1 VSTAPV
7 DPRQKDQKI
16 DASDVFRAQMIAL
29 IPSLRAFARGLCGN
43 RELADDLAQEAIMRA
58 WAAHASFTPGTNF
71 RAWMFMI
78 LRNQFYTTIR
88 KNSRM
93 TSWDPEAAERLLV
106 EAPPQQHHIHMT
118 DVEKALRKLPA
129 EQREIL
135 MLVGAGGA
143 TYEEAAEITGCAI
156 GTVKSRLARGR
167 VALAAL
173 INGPDENVVRKS
185 ASPKP
190 ARNGSV
196 KRSSANPFHSP
207 VSILK
212 TVCA

>member
-1 VSTAPV
+1 MESHPISE
-7 DPRQKDQKI
+7 RR
-16 DASDVFRAQMIAL
+16 DASDDFRAQMITL

-43 RELADDLAQEAIMRA
+43 RELADDLAQEAMMRA

-71 RAWMFMI
+71 RAWIFMI
-78 LRNQFYTTIR
+78 LRNQFYTTMR

-106 EAPPQQHHIHMT
+106 EAPPQQHHIHMS
-118 DVEKALRKLPA
+118 DVEKALRTLPA
-129 EQREIL
+129 EQREVL

-143 TYEEAAEITGCAI
+143 SYEEAAVITGCAI

-173 INGPDENVVRKS
+173 INGPDEAVLKKPVRSKQVRGTL
-185 ASPKP
+185 PKQP
-190 ARNGSV
+190 
-196 KRSSANPFHSP
+196 NPTPSM
-207 VSILK
+207 
-212 TVCA
+212 

>member
-1 VSTAPV
+1 VSALPV
-7 DPRQKDQKI
+7 ESRPISEKR
-16 DASDVFRAQMIAL
+16 DASDDFRAQMVAL

-43 RELADDLAQEAIMRA
+43 RELADDLAQEAMMRA

-78 LRNQFYTTIR
+78 LRNQFYTTMR

-106 EAPPQQHHIHMT
+106 EAPPQQHHIHMS
-118 DVEKALRKLPA
+118 DVEKALQKLPA

-143 TYEEAAEITGCAI
+143 SYEEAAVITGCAI

-173 INGPDENVVRKS
+173 INGPDEAVLK
-185 ASPKP
+185 KP
-190 ARNGSV
+190 ARSKPV
-196 KRSSANPFHSP
+196 RSTLPKHP
-207 VSILK
+207 DPMPSI
-212 TVCA
+212 

>member
-1 VSTAPV
+1 MV
-7 DPRQKDQKI
+7 
-16 DASDVFRAQMIAL
+16 AL

-43 RELADDLAQEAIMRA
+43 RELADDLAQEAMMRA
-58 WAAHASFTPGTNF
+58 WAAHESFTPGTNF

-78 LRNQFYTTIR
+78 LRNQFYTTMR

-106 EAPPQQHHIHMT
+106 EAPPQQHHIHVS
-118 DVEKALRKLPA
+118 DVEKALQKLPA

-135 MLVGAGGA
+135 MLVGVGGA
-143 TYEEAAEITGCAI
+143 SCAI

-173 INGPDENVVRKS
+173 INGPDEAVLK
-185 ASPKP
+185 KP
-190 ARNGSV
+190 VPAKAVQVGPGENAI
-196 KRSSANPFHSP
+196 ANSGPNSG
-207 VSILK
+207 I
-212 TVCA
+212 

>member
-1 VSTAPV
+1 V

-16 DASDVFRAQMIAL
+16 DAFRAQMIAL

-43 RELADDLAQEAIMRA
+43 RELADDLAQEAMMRA

-93 TSWDPEAAERLLV
+93 TSWDPEAAEQLLV
-106 EAPPQQHHIHMT
+106 EAPPQQHHIHMM
-118 DVEKALRKLPA
+118 DVEKALKKLPA
-129 EQREIL
+129 EQREML

-143 TYEEAAEITGCAI
+143 AYAEAAEITGCAI

-173 INGPDENVVRKS
+173 INGPDENVERKS
-185 ASPKP
+185 APSKQV
-190 ARNGSV
+190 RNGSV

-207 VSILK
+207 VSISK

>member
-1 VSTAPV
+1 MVSCATSEK
-7 DPRQKDQKI
+7 R
-16 DASDVFRAQMIAL
+16 DASDEFRAQMIDI

-43 RELADDLAQEAIMRA
+43 RDLADDLAQEAMMRA

-78 LRNQFYTTIR
+78 LRNQFYTTMR

-106 EAPPQQHHIHMT
+106 EAPPQQHHIHMS
-118 DVEKALRKLPA
+118 DVEKALQKLPA

-143 TYEEAAEITGCAI
+143 SYEEASIITGCAI

-173 INGPDENVVRKS
+173 INGPEEAALAKS
-185 ASPKP
+185 AKSKPVRAILPKRP
-190 ARNGSV
+190 NLTP
-196 KRSSANPFHSP
+196 N
-207 VSILK
+207 I
-212 TVCA
+212 

>member
-1 VSTAPV
+1 VSAQPLE
-7 DPRQKDQKI
+7 PRLKEKTH
-16 DASDVFRAQMIAL
+16 DASDDFRTQMVAL

-43 RELADDLAQEAIMRA
+43 RELADDLAQEAMMRA
-58 WAAHASFTPGTNF
+58 WAAHESFTPGTNF

-78 LRNQFYTTIR
+78 LRNQFYTTMR

-93 TSWDPEAAERLLV
+93 TSWDPERLLV

-118 DVEKALRKLPA
+118 DVEKALQKLPA

-143 TYEEAAEITGCAI
+143 SYEEAAEITGCAI

-173 INGPDENVVRKS
+173 INGPDEAVLKKPTAKS
-185 ASPKP
+185 IASDNAKRPSP
-190 ARNGSV
+190 PPSV
-196 KRSSANPFHSP
+196 
-207 VSILK
+207 
-212 TVCA
+212 

>member
-1 VSTAPV
+1 MESRPI
-7 DPRQKDQKI
+7 PERR
-16 DASDVFRAQMIAL
+16 DASDDFRAQMVAL

-43 RELADDLAQEAIMRA
+43 RELADDLAQEAMMRA

-78 LRNQFYTTIR
+78 LRNQFYTTMR

-106 EAPPQQHHIHMT
+106 EAPPQQHHIHMR
-118 DVEKALRKLPA
+118 DVEKALQKLSA

-143 TYEEAAEITGCAI
+143 SYEEAAVITGCAI

-173 INGPDENVVRKS
+173 INGPDEAVLK
-185 ASPKP
+185 KP
-190 ARNGSV
+190 ART
-196 KRSSANPFHSP
+196 KLARSSLPKQSNPAPSM
-207 VSILK
+207 
-212 TVCA
+212 